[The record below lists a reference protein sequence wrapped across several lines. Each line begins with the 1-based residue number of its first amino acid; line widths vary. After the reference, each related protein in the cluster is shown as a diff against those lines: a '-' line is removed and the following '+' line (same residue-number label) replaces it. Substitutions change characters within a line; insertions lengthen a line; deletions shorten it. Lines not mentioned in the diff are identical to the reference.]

1 MSVVGAIDTNRASPE
16 NQAIQQAVMQR
27 IDAMPLSQAD
37 KARLYTAL
45 ERAHGLGKL
54 LTVNFAT
61 GRTDLAPNDV
71 VNLDSTMHRPK
82 VQRFLDDP
90 AVVLVV
96 LGFSDTK
103 GNEKTNKEISDR
115 RARKVVEALRGSCNV
130 TNMIHSIG
138 MGGQTI
144 VGESLDKNRVVE
156 IWAVLP

>member
-1 MSVVGAIDTNRASPE
+1 MTATGSIDTNRSSPE
-16 NQAIQQAVMQR
+16 NQAIRQAVLQR

-45 ERAHGLGKL
+45 ENAHGLGKL
-54 LTVNFAT
+54 VTINFAS
-61 GRTDLAPNDV
+61 GHTDLAPKDL
-71 VNLDSTMHRPK
+71 VNLDNILHREK
-82 VQRFLDDP
+82 VHRFLDDP

-103 GNEKTNKEISDR
+103 GNEKTNKEVSER
-115 RARKVVEALRGSCNV
+115 RARRIVEALHSPCNV

-144 VGESLDKNRVVE
+144 AGESLDKNRVVE